1 MTDES
6 VVSRT
11 KVHMRYFCKI
21 VITYWIY
28 SVISP
33 QFFKIVYAR
42 DEFGFIYSSPR
53 PPECDDLKSENF
65 AFVKA
70 RARYRKTWQTFLND
84 IFTLLH

>member
-6 VVSRT
+6 VVSRA

-28 SVISP
+28 SVIFP

-42 DEFGFIYSSPR
+42 DEFGFIYWSPR
-53 PPECDDLKSENF
+53 PPVCDDLKSENF
-65 AFVKA
+65 ASSNLEHDTEK
-70 RARYRKTWQTFLND
+70 RGRHL
-84 IFTLLH
+84 

>member
-6 VVSRT
+6 VVSRA

-33 QFFKIVYAR
+33 HFSGLCMLEMSSDSFIGVR
-42 DEFGFIYSSPR
+42 DHPSLAI
-53 PPECDDLKSENF
+53 
-65 AFVKA
+65 
-70 RARYRKTWQTFLND
+70 
-84 IFTLLH
+84 